1 MQNAAAGLIFG
12 SPAVLQTEKF
22 AFSSFNLSSSLAFFA
37 YSSLFLSAFRSK
49 ISSMGISNPF
59 SITMT

>member
-12 SPAVLQTEKF
+12 SSAVLQTEKS